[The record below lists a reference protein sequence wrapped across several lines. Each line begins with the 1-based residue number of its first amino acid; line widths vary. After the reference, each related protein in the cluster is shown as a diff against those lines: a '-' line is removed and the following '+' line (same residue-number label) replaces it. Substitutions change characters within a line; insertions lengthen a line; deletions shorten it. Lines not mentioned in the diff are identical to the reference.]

1 MKINTIIKKYDLPA
15 VLLKFF
21 ILGASNNNRLRL
33 SKHAVWNVPFVK
45 NAGVLFPSNGVK
57 FVKSTDEYRAKNNAL
72 KAMIRT
78 GAIIAPTLKIPF
90 RPIKLP
96 Y

>member
-1 MKINTIIKKYDLPA
+1 MKINIIIKRYDLPA
-15 VLLKFF
+15 VLVKFF
-21 ILGASNNNRLRL
+21 ILGASNNNRLKL
-33 SKHAVWNVPFVK
+33 SKQAVWKVPFVK
-45 NAGVLFPSNGVK
+45 KADVLFPSKGVK
-57 FVKSTDEYRAKNNAL
+57 FVKSTSEYKAKNNAL

>member
-1 MKINTIIKKYDLPA
+1 MKINTIIKKYDLPT
-15 VLLKFF
+15 VLVKFF
-21 ILGASNNNRLRL
+21 ILGASNNNRLKL
-33 SKHAVWNVPFVK
+33 SKHATWNEPFVK
-45 NAGVLFPSNGVK
+45 KTDALFPNKGVK
-57 FVKSTDEYRAKNNAL
+57 FVKSTSEYKAKNNAL